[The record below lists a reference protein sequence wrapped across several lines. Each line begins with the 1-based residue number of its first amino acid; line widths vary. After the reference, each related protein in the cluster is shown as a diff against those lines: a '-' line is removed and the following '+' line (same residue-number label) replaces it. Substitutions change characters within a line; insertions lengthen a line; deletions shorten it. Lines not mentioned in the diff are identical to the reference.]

1 MGRAGGSCKGENSP
15 PRINLA
21 AGPAMPGANG
31 ARQTQVQNAGG
42 KQDRGGVSR
51 RRPAAGRSVYSASF
65 AGKAFSIA

>member
-1 MGRAGGSCKGENSP
+1 
-15 PRINLA
+15 
-21 AGPAMPGANG
+21 MPGANG